1 MTNTVTNPKSVN
13 VSATG
18 WQVTE
23 NKGPKALD
31 ATPSEQAV
39 TGKPKSGQRS
49 PLKSEPN
56 DVGTALRNAFRAT
69 VEEDIPI
76 EMLDLLRRL
85 D

>member
-1 MTNTVTNPKSVN
+1 MANSATLPPVGD

-18 WQVTE
+18 WQVAE
-23 NKGPKALD
+23 SKGPTALD
-31 ATPSEQAV
+31 NPLANANASVASEGTRAPK
-39 TGKPKSGQRS
+39 TGAG
-49 PLKSEPN
+49 

-69 VEEDIPI
+69 VEEDIPS

>member
-1 MTNTVTNPKSVN
+1 VAGAKKIKASAKVQPGIASGPAGSEGTVP
-13 VSATG
+13 G
-18 WQVTE
+18 R
-23 NKGPKALD
+23 
-31 ATPSEQAV
+31 QA
-39 TGKPKSGQRS
+39 PH
-49 PLKSEPN
+49 

>member
-1 MTNTVTNPKSVN
+1 VAGAKKIKASAKLQSGIASASAGSEGTVL
-13 VSATG
+13 G
-18 WQVTE
+18 R
-23 NKGPKALD
+23 
-31 ATPSEQAV
+31 QA
-39 TGKPKSGQRS
+39 PH
-49 PLKSEPN
+49 